1 MALPVSLGADPAR
14 TSAGPATPA
23 RPGAAGPRR
32 PCRRLK
38 TATHPGREGRGNQA
52 VGKSGGPARYRL
64 ARAASAQV
72 LLVTVLVAACEN
84 PLAPVSCGSVPDQT
98 IPVGKSVGLRVCFT
112 DENGDRVSLS
122 AKSSRSGVAVV
133 GTSGSTVTV
142 TGRSGGTATVTVTAR
157 DPGGL
162 LGTVSFSVWVPAIV
176 QLTDDCG
183 YFPVWSPDGTRL
195 AFLSKRHFA
204 CRWGWGLG
212 LGVYV
217 MNADGSG
224 ATNLTGDMGFT
235 VRGSLAWSPDGTR
248 IAFEARSDVRS
259 RGEIY
264 VINADGSGVKI
275 LTNDPAWDY
284 APAWSPD
291 GTRIAFSRRYGDDW
305 ALYVMNA
312 DGSGVKNLT
321 NDSASDAAPA
331 WSPDGTRIAFSS
343 RRDGNL
349 QLYVMNADGSG
360 ATNLTGDMGFTVR
373 GSLAWSPDGTRIAFE
388 ARSDVRS
395 RGEIY
400 VINADGSGV
409 KILTNDPA
417 WDYAPA
423 WSPDGTRIAFSRRSG
438 DDWALYVMNAD
449 GSGATDLA
457 LGKAPFSSWSPDG
470 RKIAFTCSNGGVC
483 LVDLSEGRR
492 R

>member
-1 MALPVSLGADPAR
+1 M
-14 TSAGPATPA
+14 
-23 RPGAAGPRR
+23 
-32 PCRRLK
+32 
-38 TATHPGREGRGNQA
+38 ATHRGREGRGNQA
-52 VGKSGGPARYRL
+52 AGTSGGPARYRL

-84 PLAPVSCGSVPDQT
+84 PLAPVSCGSVPDRT
-98 IPVGKSVGLRVCFT
+98 VLPVGASSHVRLCFS

-122 AKSSRSGVAVV
+122 ASSSNRAVLTVAAAGGV
-133 GTSGSTVTV
+133 VTV
-142 TGRSGGTATVTVTAR
+142 TGEGPGTATVTVTAR

-217 MNADGSG
+217 MNADGTG

-248 IAFEARSDVRS
+248 IAFEARPDRRS

-264 VINADGSGVKI
+264 VMNADGTGVKN
-275 LTNDPAWDY
+275 LTNDPASDA

-312 DGSGVKNLT
+312 DGSG
-321 NDSASDAAPA
+321 
-331 WSPDGTRIAFSS
+331 
-343 RRDGNL
+343 
-349 QLYVMNADGSG
+349 
-360 ATNLTGDMGFTVR
+360 ATN
-373 GSLAWSPDGTRIAFE
+373 
-388 ARSDVRS
+388 
-395 RGEIY
+395 
-400 VINADGSGV
+400 
-409 KILTNDPA
+409 
-417 WDYAPA
+417 
-423 WSPDGTRIAFSRRSG
+423 
-438 DDWALYVMNAD
+438 
-449 GSGATDLA
+449 LA

-470 RKIAFTCSNGGVC
+470 RKIAFHCTSERIC
-483 LVDLSEGRR
+483 LLDLSEGRR